1 MSREADEWAY
11 DKERGLLDADEAEY
25 RAKTGFSNAREAMKG
40 IKFKPVSKAFPI
52 GDKGHPQIPKGQN
65 VFLLKTSMGIIG
77 KGNYTKGI
85 TQKMRDAV
93 VPPFLIVATDRVA
106 ALAEITRL
114 WNALFDACEQTKCV
128 GVVTSREEDRKTDDT
143 LNKLA
148 LKSAEAFRKR
158 RQAREKKEKAL
169 SNLTVRAFEKR
180 RKQYRKEEKRK

>member
-52 GDKGHPQIPKGQN
+52 GDKGHPQIPKGQK
-65 VFLLKTSMGIIG
+65 VFILRTQMGILG
-77 KGNYTKGI
+77 KDNCKNGI
-85 TQKMRDAV
+85 LKKMWDAI
-93 VPPFLIVATDRVA
+93 VPPFLIIATDRVA

-114 WNALFDACEQTKCV
+114 WNALFDACEHTKCA
-128 GVVTSREEDRKTDDT
+128 GVVTSREEDS

-148 LKSAEAFRKR
+148 IKSAEAFRKR